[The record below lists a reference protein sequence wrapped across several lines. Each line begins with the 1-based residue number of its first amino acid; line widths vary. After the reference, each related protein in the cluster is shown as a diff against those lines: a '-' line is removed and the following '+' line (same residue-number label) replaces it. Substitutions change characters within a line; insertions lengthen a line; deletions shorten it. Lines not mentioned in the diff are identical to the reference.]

1 MLNITA
7 EKGQGTT
14 GELRL
19 SPNQC
24 LENARIAHENYL
36 LKGQHADLLEAINQY
51 LLTVKSNPQISES
64 YYRLATLM
72 LDCGEIDL
80 ENAIEQCKIA
90 ISMSPKNS
98 DAHLYTAYFLEKAG
112 NFDEASKE
120 YKQAIKFSGLKSS
133 RARLLYSS
141 SILKQIDTKNLSIF
155 KIHKFLYHLVS
166 GILLSVIDKKS
177 LKMLFKNV
185 KDSVS
190 VNIFKTLGLMFEG
203 INNLKS
209 SLNIYKKAAEKTG
222 HKGSFYSKTGD
233 ILMRKEQY
241 EEALDYYKKA
251 YMSEPNDRNN
261 LLKLATITRT
271 YLPNAFDEAIDYYT
285 ALLNFGKD
293 IPQIYYEIGHIYLK
307 KGDNFHALVA
317 FKLALDKIPDNPY
330 YNNAI
335 AFAYLRSNMIE
346 DAIHH
351 YQEAIK
357 LNPDDKWTALVCN
370 TLGLVYIDTKMD
382 FQAAISAFQAGL
394 VLDNTNYELHVELAD
409 IYESQERHDEAI
421 KEYCEAIKVDP
432 NNYLAYA
439 KLGLALWE
447 YNKTDEALVAYN
459 TALNLNPNCDA
470 AYNNLG
476 ILQIDA
482 LGDNKEA
489 LKCFLKAID
498 INPNYTLAYFNAGR
512 AYENLGLTKDAAA
525 YYQMAID
532 LNRIS
537 PELVEEEIQEKIHSL
552 FSL

>member
-1 MLNITA
+1 MLNTTA
-7 EKGQGTT
+7 ECGQGKT
-14 GELRL
+14 GELIL
-19 SPNQC
+19 NPAQC

-36 LKGQHADLLEAINQY
+36 LKGQHTDLLEAINQY
-51 LLTVKSNPQISES
+51 LLTVKANPKISES
-64 YYRLATLM
+64 YYRLASLM
-72 LDCGEIDL
+72 LECGEIDL
-80 ENAIEQCKIA
+80 ENAIEQCKVA

-112 NFDEASKE
+112 KFDEASNE
-120 YKQAIKFSGLKSS
+120 YKQAIKFSGLNSS

-141 SILKQIDTKNLSIF
+141 SILTQIDTKNLSIF
-155 KIHKFLYHLVS
+155 KVHKFLYHLVS
-166 GILLSVIDKKS
+166 GILLSAIDKKS
-177 LKMLFKNV
+177 LKMLFKNIN
-185 KDSVS
+185 DSVC
-190 VNIFKTLGLMFEG
+190 VNIYKTLGVMFEG
-203 INNLKS
+203 INSFKS
-209 SLNIYKKAAEKTG
+209 SLKIYKKAVEKTG
-222 HKGSFYSKTGD
+222 HAGSFYSKIGD

-241 EEALDYYKKA
+241 SEALEYYKKA
-251 YMSEPNDRNN
+251 YNAEPDDRNN

-271 YLPNAFDEAIDYYT
+271 YMPNLFDEAIDYYT
-285 ALLNFGKD
+285 ALLKFERD

-317 FKLALDKIPDNPY
+317 FKLALDKNPNNPY

-335 AFAYLRSNMIE
+335 AFAYLRSNMID

-357 LNPDDKWTALVCN
+357 INPDDKWTALVCN
-370 TLGLVYIDTKMD
+370 TLGLIYIDTKMD

-394 VLDNTNYELHVELAD
+394 VLDNSNYELHVELAD
-409 IYESQERHDEAI
+409 VYESQECHEDAI

-432 NNYLAYA
+432 ENYLAYA

-447 YNKTDEALVAYN
+447 NNNTEEALVAYN
-459 TALNLNPNCDA
+459 KALELNPKCDA

-476 ILQIDA
+476 ILQLDA
-482 LGDNKEA
+482 LADNKEA
-489 LKCFLKAID
+489 LKCFLNAIE

-512 AYENLGLTKDAAA
+512 AYENLGLAKDAAA

-532 LNRIS
+532 LNRIT